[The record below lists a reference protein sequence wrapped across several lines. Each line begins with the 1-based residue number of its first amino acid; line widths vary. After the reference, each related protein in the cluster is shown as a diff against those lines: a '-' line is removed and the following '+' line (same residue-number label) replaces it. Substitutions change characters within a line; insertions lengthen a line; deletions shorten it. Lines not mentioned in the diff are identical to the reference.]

1 MVREIP
7 PGESHIAAAALIEL
21 RTHFESV
28 ERLTARIDE
37 QRANGYRIAASL
49 EGDDEA
55 AAVAGFRVLETT
67 FAGRMLYV
75 DDLVARAKF
84 RRRGHA
90 DQVMAWVQAEARR
103 LGCAELHL
111 DSGVGSD
118 RQDAHRFYFNH
129 GMRIASYHFVRPL
142 TSAG

>member
-1 MVREIP
+1 MVREIQ

-28 ERLTARIDE
+28 EALTARIDY
-37 QRANGYRIAASL
+37 QREGGYRIVASL
-49 EGDDEA
+49 ESGEA
-55 AAVAGFRVLETT
+55 AAVAGFRVNETT

-90 DQVMAWVQAEARR
+90 DKVMAWVAEEAVR
-103 LGCAELHL
+103 LGCDQLHL
-111 DSGVGSD
+111 DSGVGAD
-118 RQDAHRFYFNH
+118 REDAHRFYFNY
-129 GMRIASYHFVRPL
+129 GMRIASYHFARPV
-142 TSAG
+142 TSGE

>member
-1 MVREIP
+1 MVREIQ

-28 ERLTARIDE
+28 EALTARIDL

-49 EGDDEA
+49 NGDEA

-75 DDLVARAKF
+75 DDLVALPRY

-90 DQVMAWVQAEARR
+90 DAVMTWVLEEAGR
-103 LGCAELHL
+103 LGCDQLHL
-111 DSGVGSD
+111 DSGVGLD
-118 RQDAHRFYFNH
+118 REDAHRFYFNH
-129 GMRIASYHFVRPL
+129 GMRIASYHFSRAVQR
-142 TSAG
+142 

>member
-1 MVREIP
+1 MVREIQ

-28 ERLTARIDE
+28 EALTARIDA

-49 EGDDEA
+49 EGDEA
-55 AAVAGFRVLETT
+55 AAVAGFRLLETT

-90 DQVMAWVQAEARR
+90 DKVMAWVEEEARR
-103 LGCAELHL
+103 LGCDQLHL
-111 DSGVGSD
+111 DSGVGQD
-118 RQDAHRFYFNH
+118 REDAHRFYFNH
-129 GMRIASYHFVRPL
+129 GMRIASYHFTRPV
-142 TSAG
+142 SSGG